1 MELYKKYP
9 NGPTQ
14 SFTVNSKLTLSLCM
28 ISTSSN
34 LMSTISFKD
43 EYFRSFMQN
52 VDTTDRLIGVDLYN
66 NNSRVESNK
75 NNDGRLIEIKDL
87 VDLDLLRNGLQSAVS
102 IHCQIKTPNQS
113 SARKSASSL
122 PKIGPTFI
130 DTSGQSQDSNTTNAN
145 PSKKN
150 TDKEHDDKDDDDEE
164 TSKHSSSSSSLLSF
178 NYQLVLAL
186 NNDYFRVEQPS
197 NSQIGLMKIRLFRKP
212 MRWNEQDLADLTIQT
227 SNGPRRQNHA
237 TGILIYPI
245 IRILKMNFHLFII

>member
-1 MELYKKYP
+1 
-9 NGPTQ
+9 
-14 SFTVNSKLTLSLCM
+14 
-28 ISTSSN
+28 
-34 LMSTISFKD
+34 
-43 EYFRSFMQN
+43 MQN
-52 VDTTDRLIGVDLYN
+52 VDTTDRLMGVDLYN
-66 NNSRVESNK
+66 NNSNIGVKANK

-122 PKIGPTFI
+122 PRIGPTFI
-130 DTSGQSQDSNTTNAN
+130 DTSGQSQDSNTTNINA
-145 PSKKN
+145 SKKII
-150 TDKEHDDKDDDDEE
+150 DEERDDKDDEDEKE

-212 MRWNEQDLADLTIQT
+212 MKWNEQDLADLTIQT

-237 TGILIYPI
+237 TGSLIYPYI
-245 IRILKMNFHLFII
+245 QTFKIRSFFTFLNI